1 MGLRYAAAKDY
12 ACSFR
17 DISIVELCKRPMYA
31 GITVQRM
38 QRWCRK
44 DGWVEHRRTF
54 REEYR
59 KAMEKAIGNQLVQTR
74 LELMKRGEKGLD
86 MLFGKLIPD
95 DPEKQLEPSSLESLA
110 NATRQFWD
118 KVIEEKEALADAI
131 MPEPIAV
138 QQTDQALPAV
148 RPQLS
153 QAESRAAALTVVR
166 MRREEIRAAA
176 RAEEEKEREGEEKPH
191 MRVIDGEK

>member
-1 MGLRYAAAKDY
+1 
-12 ACSFR
+12 
-17 DISIVELCKRPMYA
+17 MYA

-74 LELMKRGEKGLD
+74 LKLMKRGEKGLD
-86 MLFGKLIPD
+86 MLFGKLIPE
-95 DPEKQLEPSSLESLA
+95 DPEQALEPSSLESLA
-110 NATRQFWD
+110 NATRQFWS

-138 QQTDQALPAV
+138 QQIDQALPAPAV
-148 RPQLS
+148 KPQLS

-176 RAEEEKEREGEEKPH
+176 RAEEKKDREGEEKPH